1 MLRIL
6 PVVRRPGGW
15 RAAEAEGGR
24 LLDSWLGEGEQAA
37 CDVLPGEVVAFGCG
51 QPAGAGSLGTPLDPH
66 HVFDCFGDG
75 VQVPDHGDQLVAAVS
90 ACSSPDPGLECFCQA
105 PNRSTPTTRRGLRK
119 LPD

>member
-1 MLRIL
+1 MLRVL

-24 LLDSWLGEGEQAA
+24 LLDSWLVEGEQAA

-51 QPAGAGSLGTPLDPH
+51 QPAGAESLGTPLDPH
-66 HVFDCFGDG
+66 HVFDCLGDG
-75 VQVPDHGDQLVAAVS
+75 VQVADHGDQLVAASS
-90 ACSSPDPGLECFCQA
+90 ACSSPEPWLECFCQA
-105 PNRSTPTTRRGLRK
+105 LNRSTPTTRRGLRK